1 MKKFMVYICVAIALL
16 ILSGCAS
23 QPVAAVAEST
33 SDVTTAAQ
41 TYNTLNYDRFLELL
55 ESSGFEVEN
64 WGYDE
69 DSWLSTGVRFL
80 GIGDEQLAIYEFNSN
95 AEMQTASSWISPSG
109 FSIDR
114 PDPDDENSMIAYE
127 ISWVSYS
134 YWFKMDYIIV
144 RYVGENGDMIDFLK
158 QVFGDNFAGHG
169 ASNRI
174 VGVDNIAILDY
185 ETFLGL
191 LEANGFEF
199 ESGNLYD
206 RGVPTGRGAIYI
218 DGEQL
223 IVARGF
229 PFQADP
235 LAGPVVEI
243 TWVPEYMWPSGDLL
257 TIVYSGDDSEIITFL
272 NKIFGER
279 T

>member
-1 MKKFMVYICVAIALL
+1 M
-16 ILSGCAS
+16 S
-23 QPVAAVAEST
+23 
-33 SDVTTAAQ
+33 TAAQ
-41 TYNTLNYDRFLELL
+41 TYDTLNYDRFLELL
-55 ESSGFEVEN
+55 EASGFEVEN

-109 FSIDR
+109 FSINR
-114 PDPDDENSMIAYE
+114 PDPDDENSMIGYL
-127 ISWVSYS
+127 ISWVSYP

-174 VGVDNIAILDY
+174 VGVDNIAPLDY
-185 ETFLGL
+185 EAFLGL
-191 LEANGFEF
+191 LESNGFEF

-206 RGVPTGRGAIYI
+206 SAVSTFRRVIFMGDER
-218 DGEQL
+218 L
-223 IVARGF
+223 IVYCDTIIQTQNIDR
-229 PFQADP
+229 P
-235 LAGPVVEI
+235 LAPPAVQF
-243 TWVPEYMWPSGDLL
+243 TWSPQYMWPTKDSV
-257 TIVYSGDDSEIITFL
+257 TIVYTGEDERIIDFL
-272 NKIFGER
+272 NEIFGDNPNRYGIDE
-279 T
+279 